1 MADFLRLAF
10 RHVCC
15 FAVFLAATASQAEP
29 EVRAVSLRGLQIGGT
44 TTIRVDGTGLLPQ
57 PQLAL
62 SVPIAKQV
70 VKPGA
75 TATRVEFEVTLDEN
89 TEPGLVNLWLTSGEG
104 VSQPTVIAIDRLS
117 ELLFAPELK
126 ALPVA
131 LHGAVR
137 GSARMRTT
145 FAARKDQAVLVEV
158 EAQRLG
164 GKLRPVLHI
173 YNEENRQLAWTL
185 PSPSL
190 RGDARLTFTPPADGN
205 YTVELHDLEY
215 AAPAPNFFRL
225 KIGNWEYADL
235 VFPPAVQAGT
245 KRTLTLISGSA
256 NGQTIEYSA
265 PENDSES
272 VRSAPWKNIAT
283 SAGFRPPVVIS
294 SYPEIIESPAK
305 DSPLNLPAIPSG
317 VSGRFLEPGEQ
328 DVFQLDV
335 TPGTKLRFEVFADR
349 IGSPIDASLEIQN
362 EKGARLAANDDI
374 AGTPDPRIDYTVPA
388 NVKRLR
394 IAVKDTN
401 GRGGPNCIYRIAVTP
416 VPGSGPADFQLQL
429 AQQRQSV
436 ASGDRLVV
444 KVTATRT
451 GYRGPIDLKFDSLPE
466 GFQIQGARIA
476 DGSSAT
482 LMTLHGAGAGLSSTL
497 TKLRGMATIDGR
509 RVERL
514 ATVSTHVVGK
524 IQPWLS
530 HEIGLAT
537 TSPAASGFKADWGTI
552 GLDTKLVLSDKLELP
567 VKVARPPGFDGPVR
581 LMLQT
586 SQLPVMAG
594 NRVDANRTLRSLT
607 NAPIELAADA
617 NAQKAWDAKIA
628 ADKVV
633 ADVIKAQAMV
643 SATGKQEVATA
654 AAAAKKAA
662 AELASL
668 KVQSTKVTAVAKA
681 AGDADAAAQKTL
693 VDATARMKAT
703 AKAADEADAAK
714 LEKVARAAV
723 SAAAA
728 AKAAADQKAATAKT
742 LATASAAAKT
752 AADAVANAEK
762 VSTQAAAALKAAMDI
777 TLKANAAEAAKVKEA
792 TAKQTAAVQVAKN
805 ASALAR
811 NEGTFSIFVP
821 AELKESGYEFA
832 LQAELLSRDKRTVV
846 ARSFT
851 SLRRFGKHIPLSV
864 SLAADSLVSKIDPK
878 AGATVSIA
886 GKIERHP
893 GTNQDVTVT
902 LSGLPGGVAVPK
914 AVVKT
919 GQTDFKLDV
928 KFPANFKPAEI
939 NTIRVFATGKFLANS
954 PLPVRSEDT
963 AVSVKLEAAVP
974 PAKAS

>member
-1 MADFLRLAF
+1 MADSSRIAIRL
-10 RHVCC
+10 VCC
-15 FAVFLAATASQAEP
+15 LAVLLSAAVAQAEP

-44 TTIRVDGTGLLPQ
+44 TTIRVDGTGLLPK

-75 TATRVEFEVTLDEN
+75 TATRVEFEVTLDEK
-89 TEPGLVNLWLTSGEG
+89 TEPGLFNLWLTSGEG
-104 VSQPTVIAIDRLS
+104 VSQPTVIAIDRLAELPFAS
-117 ELLFAPELK
+117 EVK

-131 LHGAVR
+131 LHGAVG

-145 FAARKDQAVLVEV
+145 FAAKKDQVVLVEA

-173 YNEENRQLAWTL
+173 YNLENRQLAWTL

-225 KIGNWEYADL
+225 KIGHWEYADQ

-245 KRTLTLISGSA
+245 KRTLTLIGGSGD
-256 NGQTIEYSA
+256 GQTIEYSA
-265 PENDSES
+265 PASGS
-272 VRSAPWKNIAT
+272 ALVQSAPWKNIAT

-294 SYPEIIESPAK
+294 SFPEIVESSAK
-305 DSPLNLPAIPSG
+305 DSPNKLPAIPSG
-317 VSGRFLEPGEQ
+317 VSGRFLESGEQ
-328 DVFQLDV
+328 DVFLLDV
-335 TPGTKLRFEVFADR
+335 TPGAKLRFEVFADR

-374 AGTPDPRIDYTVPA
+374 AGTPDPRVDYTVPA
-388 NVKRLR
+388 NVKLLR

-401 GRGGPNCIYRIAVTP
+401 GRSGPNCIYRIAVTP

-436 ASGDRLVV
+436 AAGDRLVV

-451 GYRGPIDLKFDSLPE
+451 GYSGPIDLKFDSLPE
-466 GFQIQGARIA
+466 GVQIQGARIA
-476 DGSSAT
+476 EGASAT
-482 LMTLHGAGAGLSSTL
+482 LMTLHGAGAALSSSL
-497 TKLRGMATIDGR
+497 TKLRGVATIEGQ

-514 ATVSTHVVGK
+514 AAVSTHVVGK
-524 IQPWLS
+524 LQPWLS

-537 TSPAASGFKADWGTI
+537 TSPSASGFKADWGSI
-552 GLDTKLVLSDKLELP
+552 GLDTKLVLSDKLVLP

-581 LMLQT
+581 LTLET

-617 NAQKAWDAKIA
+617 NSQKAWDAKLA

-633 ADVIKAQAMV
+633 ADTTKAQVAV
-643 SATGKQEVATA
+643 ATTGKQAVATA
-654 AAAAKKAA
+654 DAAAKKAA
-662 AELASL
+662 TELASL
-668 KVQSTKVTAVAKA
+668 KEQFTKATAAAKV

-693 VDATARMKAT
+693 AEATAKVKAT

-714 LEKVARAAV
+714 LAEAAKAAA
-723 SAAAA
+723 SAATA

-742 LATASAAAKT
+742 LATAAASAKT

-762 VSTQAAAALKAAMDI
+762 VSTQAAAALKAAMDAAS
-777 TLKANAAEAAKVKEA
+777 KADAAEAAKVKDA
-792 TAKQTAAVQVAKN
+792 TTKQTSAVQAAKN
-805 ASALAR
+805 ASALAK

-821 AELKESGYEFA
+821 AELKEAGYEFA
-832 LQAELLSRDKRTVV
+832 LKAELLSRDKRTVV
-846 ARSFT
+846 SRSFT

-864 SLAADSLVSKIDPK
+864 SLAASSLAAKIDPK
-878 AGATVSIA
+878 AGVTVSIS

-902 LSGLPGGVAVPK
+902 LAGLPGGVAVPK
-914 AVVKT
+914 AVVKA
-919 GQTDFKLDV
+919 GQSDFKLDV
-928 KFPANFKPAEI
+928 KFPASFKPAEI

-954 PLPVRSEDT
+954 PLPVRSEDK
-963 AVSVKLEAAVP
+963 AVSIKIEAAAP